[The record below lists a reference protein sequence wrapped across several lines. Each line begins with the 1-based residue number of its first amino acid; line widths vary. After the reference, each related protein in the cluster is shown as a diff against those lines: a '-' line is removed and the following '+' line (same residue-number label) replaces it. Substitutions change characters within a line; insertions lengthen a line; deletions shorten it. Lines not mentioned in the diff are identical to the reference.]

1 MRKINV
7 AKTEVTDKVCTK
19 ISAFL
24 QQPDLRLHDLNLSRN
39 QIAAEGLTAL
49 ADALQVNNSLRTLNL
64 AQNFIREGG
73 LQAFVEALKKNTAL
87 QELCLSFNKINNA
100 GISALSGFLADNNT
114 LKVLDISRNAFSDS
128 GFVDFAR
135 ELALNKGI
143 ESLNLSKNKDVTDEV
158 GLKQLAHAL
167 ATNSS
172 LAVIDLSGL
181 KVRKPC
187 VIQYFQPALK
197 SNITL
202 KKIVGKIPPGIIN
215 EDLKDNVTI
224 ESDITSRYKTVK
236 KESRRELSK
245 LPLHRTEGDQTQLN
259 LENMG
264 NELLTPALKLIRY
277 RRIHAVN
284 LNNMQLEDESL
295 RLLAL
300 YLEENPA
307 LRSLAIAQNHFTDDG
322 LAQLIHALRSNT
334 HLNHLNILNC
344 ASLTDQSLRALEDM
358 VTEVNMSLYA
368 VELNAED
375 FDPDLVSSI
384 LAQAA
389 MNRAIQEHLKPRRV
403 VTGGLVE
410 I

>member
-1 MRKINV
+1 MAENRSLRKINV

-19 ISAFL
+19 ISVFL

-39 QIAAEGLTAL
+39 QIAAEGLIAL

-181 KVRKPC
+181 KIRKPC

-245 LPLHRTEGDQTQLN
+245 LPLHRTEGD
-259 LENMG
+259 
-264 NELLTPALKLIRY
+264 
-277 RRIHAVN
+277 
-284 LNNMQLEDESL
+284 
-295 RLLAL
+295 
-300 YLEENPA
+300 
-307 LRSLAIAQNHFTDDG
+307 
-322 LAQLIHALRSNT
+322 
-334 HLNHLNILNC
+334 
-344 ASLTDQSLRALEDM
+344 
-358 VTEVNMSLYA
+358 
-368 VELNAED
+368 
-375 FDPDLVSSI
+375 
-384 LAQAA
+384 
-389 MNRAIQEHLKPRRV
+389 
-403 VTGGLVE
+403 
-410 I
+410 